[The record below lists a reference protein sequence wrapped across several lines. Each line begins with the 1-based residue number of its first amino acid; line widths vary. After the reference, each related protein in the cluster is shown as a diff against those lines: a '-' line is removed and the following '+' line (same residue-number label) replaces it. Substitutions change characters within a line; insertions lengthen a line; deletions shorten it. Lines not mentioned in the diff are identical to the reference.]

1 MLYCL
6 NCIDSIIPNKTPVLK
21 RQNAEIYNI
30 SSTDNNFVCS
40 HCKTNVIICN
50 IKNNNIQTKDL
61 KIDKLHKYN
70 IIDDDPVED
79 INDICFILK
88 FLSYNI

>member
-6 NCIDSIIPNKTPVLK
+6 NCIDSIIPSTPVLK
-21 RQNAEIYNI
+21 RQNAQISI

-50 IKNNNIQTKDL
+50 INNINVQTKNL
-61 KIDKLHKYN
+61 NINKLHKYN
-70 IIDDDPVED
+70 IKDDPLDD
-79 INDICFILK
+79 INDICFIIK
-88 FLSYNI
+88 FLSYNL

>member
-6 NCIDSIIPNKTPVLK
+6 NCIDLTIPNKTPVLK

-61 KIDKLHKYN
+61 KIDKLKNYN
-70 IIDDDPVED
+70 IKDDPVDD
-79 INDICFILK
+79 IHDIYFIIK

>member
-6 NCIDSIIPNKTPVLK
+6 NCIDSIIPTTPVLK

-61 KIDKLHKYN
+61 KIGKLHKYN
-70 IIDDDPVED
+70 IKKH
-79 INDICFILK
+79 CYK
-88 FLSYNI
+88 CKH